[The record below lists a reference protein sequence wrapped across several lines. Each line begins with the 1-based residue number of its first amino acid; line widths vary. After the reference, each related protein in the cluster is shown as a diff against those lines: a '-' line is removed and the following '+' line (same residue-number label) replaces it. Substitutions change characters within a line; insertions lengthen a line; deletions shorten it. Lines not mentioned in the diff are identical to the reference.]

1 MTQLTQSRQAQPTTT
16 DPILVL
22 GGTGKTGKRIVA
34 RLRTAGRDVRPASR
48 RSTPQFDWD
57 EPSTWSGVLAG
68 VSTVYLALPLTPAP
82 VAEFVEHAVASG
94 VRRLV
99 ALSGRGADQWQ
110 DGFGQEMLDL
120 ERAVRSSGVQWT
132 ILRSSNFAQNFSED
146 VFYGL
151 VMAGEL
157 ALPVGSIP
165 EPFIDVEDVVD
176 VAVRTLT
183 SDDWVDQ
190 ILELTGPE
198 ALTWDEAVATIAGAA
213 RREVRFTDLPPQ
225 EYRVLLQSQ
234 GIPAADAHALE
245 TMFTEIRRGLLTE
258 PTDGV
263 LQVLGRQPRTFAD
276 YAAAAAAAGAWD

>member
-1 MTQLTQSRQAQPTTT
+1 MDRLTESRWAVLMTQLTQSRQAQPTTT

-157 ALPVGSIP
+157 ALLDR
-165 EPFIDVEDVVD
+165 EARVD
-176 VAVRTLT
+176 LTDIELPSLGEHSGAVHR
-183 SDDWVDQ
+183 
-190 ILELTGPE
+190 
-198 ALTWDEAVATIAGAA
+198 
-213 RREVRFTDLPPQ
+213 
-225 EYRVLLQSQ
+225 
-234 GIPAADAHALE
+234 
-245 TMFTEIRRGLLTE
+245 RRGRRGCGG
-258 PTDGV
+258 PD
-263 LQVLGRQPRTFAD
+263 AD
-276 YAAAAAAAGAWD
+276 Q